1 MSANYGAVPLDTL
14 IVVIYCLV
22 AAAGVCIVR
31 RFGPFS
37 LSSYCVEDEYDSEG
51 SKENISYRILA
62 PSLFCIVVV
71 LLANGLI
78 GALRGELGTLA
89 SFVPTLM
96 YWVILSTIKASHHK
110 LWDRVGPYL
119 IEAFLS
125 CLISFAADCY
135 VIGAVAK
142 EGLAVFDQS
151 SIAFQ
156 LEVALFW
163 ALVGVIS
170 TLFLRRRYRVRV
182 GGAAP
187 AGRTRVRSYRYYT
200 VGTVDTSEKRLASYE
215 QRFGKNLPVRY
226 KQDILLRA
234 LFFSIM
240 AIEDSNRPEGVRML
254 ERVLCRFGLASTTGI
269 MQQKSARPLS
279 DGESASLAAE
289 YICGMWDGYL
299 RAYAKSG
306 SATEAEDSISF
317 TGRYYSYDFQTMR
330 SSIEKN
336 FSLLYGDYCATRLL
350 NANYVFREV
359 LAYELR
365 NNYGLST
372 TRVMAAGSIFPHEAM
387 WFGSREFCWNDSCT
401 VRLFDRPDVLQGVFL
416 VKRDEGTSAD
426 EVDELLRIVLTPKT
440 KVWLV
445 QVIEDA
451 SLEVCLSELD
461 CDEDELGKLGWEV
474 ASE

>member
-1 MSANYGAVPLDTL
+1 
-14 IVVIYCLV
+14 
-22 AAAGVCIVR
+22 
-31 RFGPFS
+31 
-37 LSSYCVEDEYDSEG
+37 
-51 SKENISYRILA
+51 
-62 PSLFCIVVV
+62 
-71 LLANGLI
+71 
-78 GALRGELGTLA
+78 
-89 SFVPTLM
+89 M

-110 LWDRVGPYL
+110 LWDRVGPHL

-163 ALVGVIS
+163 ALVGVTS

-182 GGAAP
+182 GDAAP
-187 AGRTRVRSYRYYT
+187 AGRTRARSYRYYT

-226 KQDILLRA
+226 KQDILLRV

-254 ERVLCRFGLASTTGI
+254 ERVLCRFGFASTTGI

-299 RAYAKSG
+299 KAFAKSDT
-306 SATEAEDSISF
+306 ATGDKGRICF
-317 TGRYYSYDFQTMR
+317 TGQYYSYDFKTIR
-330 SSIEKN
+330 NSIEEN

-350 NANYVFREV
+350 HANFVFREV

-365 NNYGLST
+365 NNYGLSAS
-372 TRVMAAGSIFPHEAM
+372 RVVAAGSIFPREAL
-387 WFGSREFCWNDSCT
+387 WFGRREFYWSDSCT
-401 VRLFDRPDVLQGVFL
+401 VMLLDRPDMLQGVFL
-416 VKRDEGTSAD
+416 VRRDGEATV
-426 EVDELLRIVLTPKT
+426 EQVDELLGRILGPRS
-440 KVWLV
+440 KVWSV
-445 QVIEDA
+445 QVIEGA
-451 SLEVCLSELD
+451 SLQVWLSELD
-461 CDEDELGKLGWEV
+461 CDEAELGKLGWEV
-474 ASE
+474 ARE

>member
-1 MSANYGAVPLDTL
+1 M
-14 IVVIYCLV
+14 
-22 AAAGVCIVR
+22 
-31 RFGPFS
+31 
-37 LSSYCVEDEYDSEG
+37 
-51 SKENISYRILA
+51 
-62 PSLFCIVVV
+62 
-71 LLANGLI
+71 ANGLT
-78 GALRGELGTLA
+78 GALHGELGTLA

-110 LWDRVGPYL
+110 LWDRVGPHL

-163 ALVGVIS
+163 ALVGVTS

-187 AGRTRVRSYRYYT
+187 AGRTRARSYRYYT

-254 ERVLCRFGLASTTGI
+254 ERVLCRFGFASTTGI

-299 RAYAKSG
+299 KAFAKSDT
-306 SATEAEDSISF
+306 ATGDKGRICF
-317 TGRYYSYDFQTMR
+317 TGQYYSYDFKTIR
-330 SSIEKN
+330 NSIEEN

-350 NANYVFREV
+350 HANFVFREV

-365 NNYGLST
+365 NNYGLSAS
-372 TRVMAAGSIFPHEAM
+372 RVVAAGSIFPREAL
-387 WFGSREFCWNDSCT
+387 WFGRREFYWSDSCT
-401 VRLFDRPDVLQGVFL
+401 VMLLDRPDMLQGVFL
-416 VKRDEGTSAD
+416 VRRDGEATV
-426 EVDELLRIVLTPKT
+426 EQVDELLGRILGPRS
-440 KVWLV
+440 KVWSV
-445 QVIEDA
+445 QVIEGA
-451 SLEVCLSELD
+451 SLQVWLSELD
-461 CDEDELGKLGWEV
+461 CDEAELGKLGWEV
-474 ASE
+474 ARE

>member
-1 MSANYGAVPLDTL
+1 
-14 IVVIYCLV
+14 
-22 AAAGVCIVR
+22 
-31 RFGPFS
+31 
-37 LSSYCVEDEYDSEG
+37 
-51 SKENISYRILA
+51 
-62 PSLFCIVVV
+62 
-71 LLANGLI
+71 
-78 GALRGELGTLA
+78 
-89 SFVPTLM
+89 
-96 YWVILSTIKASHHK
+96 
-110 LWDRVGPYL
+110 
-119 IEAFLS
+119 
-125 CLISFAADCY
+125 
-135 VIGAVAK
+135 
-142 EGLAVFDQS
+142 
-151 SIAFQ
+151 
-156 LEVALFW
+156 
-163 ALVGVIS
+163 
-170 TLFLRRRYRVRV
+170 
-182 GGAAP
+182 
-187 AGRTRVRSYRYYT
+187 
-200 VGTVDTSEKRLASYE
+200 
-215 QRFGKNLPVRY
+215 
-226 KQDILLRA
+226 
-234 LFFSIM
+234 
-240 AIEDSNRPEGVRML
+240 
-254 ERVLCRFGLASTTGI
+254 
-269 MQQKSARPLS
+269 
-279 DGESASLAAE
+279 
-289 YICGMWDGYL
+289 MWDDYL

-387 WFGSREFCWNDSCT
+387 WFGLREFCWNDSCT

-416 VKRDEGTSAD
+416 VKRDEGTGAD

>member
-1 MSANYGAVPLDTL
+1 MNTTRRAQRRTL
-14 IVVIYCLV
+14 AIGFLLHPC
-22 AAAGVCIVR
+22 
-31 RFGPFS
+31 
-37 LSSYCVEDEYDSEG
+37 
-51 SKENISYRILA
+51 
-62 PSLFCIVVV
+62 FCIVVV

-78 GALRGELGTLA
+78 GALHGELGTLA

-269 MQQKSARPLS
+269 MQQ
-279 DGESASLAAE
+279 
-289 YICGMWDGYL
+289 
-299 RAYAKSG
+299 
-306 SATEAEDSISF
+306 
-317 TGRYYSYDFQTMR
+317 
-330 SSIEKN
+330 
-336 FSLLYGDYCATRLL
+336 
-350 NANYVFREV
+350 
-359 LAYELR
+359 
-365 NNYGLST
+365 
-372 TRVMAAGSIFPHEAM
+372 
-387 WFGSREFCWNDSCT
+387 
-401 VRLFDRPDVLQGVFL
+401 
-416 VKRDEGTSAD
+416 
-426 EVDELLRIVLTPKT
+426 
-440 KVWLV
+440 
-445 QVIEDA
+445 
-451 SLEVCLSELD
+451 
-461 CDEDELGKLGWEV
+461 
-474 ASE
+474 

>member
-14 IVVIYCLV
+14 IAVINCLV
-22 AAAGVCIVR
+22 AAAGVCVVR

-78 GALRGELGTLA
+78 GALHGELGTLA

-119 IEAFLS
+119 IEALLS

-163 ALVGVIS
+163 ALVGVTS

-182 GGAAP
+182 GGAAS
-187 AGRTRVRSYRYYT
+187 AGRTRARSYRYYT

-226 KQDILLRA
+226 RQDILLRA
-234 LFFSIM
+234 VFFSIM
-240 AIEDSNRPEGVRML
+240 AIEDSNRPRGVRLL

-269 MQQKSARPLS
+269 MQQKSACPLS
-279 DGESASLAAE
+279 DEESVLLAAD

-299 RAYAKSG
+299 KAFAKSDT
-306 SATEAEDSISF
+306 ATGDKGRICF
-317 TGRYYSYDFQTMR
+317 TGQYYSYDFKTIR
-330 SSIEKN
+330 NSIEEN

-350 NANYVFREV
+350 HANFVFREV

-365 NNYGLST
+365 NNYGLSAS
-372 TRVMAAGSIFPHEAM
+372 RVVAAGSIFPREAL
-387 WFGSREFCWNDSCT
+387 WFGRREFYWSDSCT
-401 VRLFDRPDVLQGVFL
+401 VMSLDRPDMLQGVFL
-416 VKRDEGTSAD
+416 VRRDGEATV
-426 EVDELLRIVLTPKT
+426 EQVDELLGRILGPRS
-440 KVWLV
+440 KVWSV
-445 QVIEDA
+445 QVIEGA
-451 SLEVCLSELD
+451 SLQVWLSELD
-461 CDEDELGKLGWEV
+461 CDEAELGKLGWEV
-474 ASE
+474 ARE

>member
-1 MSANYGAVPLDTL
+1 MNTTRRAQRRTL
-14 IVVIYCLV
+14 AIGFLLHPC
-22 AAAGVCIVR
+22 
-31 RFGPFS
+31 
-37 LSSYCVEDEYDSEG
+37 
-51 SKENISYRILA
+51 
-62 PSLFCIVVV
+62 FCIVVV

-78 GALRGELGTLA
+78 GALHGELGTLA

-163 ALVGVIS
+163 ALVGVTS

-187 AGRTRVRSYRYYT
+187 AGRTRARSYRYYT

-226 KQDILLRA
+226 KQDILLRV

-254 ERVLCRFGLASTTGI
+254 ERVLCRFGFASTTGI

-289 YICGMWDGYL
+289 YICGMWDDYL
-299 RAYAKSG
+299 KAYAKSG
-306 SATEAEDSISF
+306 SATEGEDNISF
-317 TGRYYSYDFQTMR
+317 TGQYYSYDFKTMR
-330 SSIEKN
+330 NSTEEN

-350 NANYVFREV
+350 HANFVFKEV

-365 NNYGLST
+365 NNYGLSAS
-372 TRVMAAGSIFPHEAM
+372 RVAAAGNIFPREAL
-387 WFGSREFCWNDSCT
+387 WFEAREFYWSDSCT
-401 VRLFDRPDVLQGVFL
+401 VKSLDCPDMLQGVFL
-416 VKRDEGTSAD
+416 VRRDGEEADAKADDANAKVKRMRAGVLASGALTKRVSGSIGL
-426 EVDELLRIVLTPKT
+426 LLRR
-440 KVWLV
+440 
-445 QVIEDA
+445 
-451 SLEVCLSELD
+451 
-461 CDEDELGKLGWEV
+461 
-474 ASE
+474 

>member
-1 MSANYGAVPLDTL
+1 MNTTRRAQRRTL
-14 IVVIYCLV
+14 AIGFLLHPC
-22 AAAGVCIVR
+22 
-31 RFGPFS
+31 
-37 LSSYCVEDEYDSEG
+37 
-51 SKENISYRILA
+51 
-62 PSLFCIVVV
+62 FCIVVV

-78 GALRGELGTLA
+78 GALHGELGTLA

-226 KQDILLRA
+226 RQDILLRA
-234 LFFSIM
+234 VFFSIM
-240 AIEDSNRPEGVRML
+240 AIEDSNRPRGVRLL

-269 MQQKSARPLS
+269 MQQKSACPLS
-279 DGESASLAAE
+279 DEESVLLAAD

-299 RAYAKSG
+299 KAFAKSDT
-306 SATEAEDSISF
+306 ATGDKGRICF
-317 TGRYYSYDFQTMR
+317 TGQYYSYDFKTIR
-330 SSIEKN
+330 NSIEEN

-350 NANYVFREV
+350 HANFVFRDV

-365 NNYGLST
+365 NNYGFSAS
-372 TRVMAAGSIFPHEAM
+372 RVAAAGSIFPREAL
-387 WFGSREFCWNDSCT
+387 WFGRREFYWSDSCT
-401 VRLFDRPDVLQGVFL
+401 VMSLDRPDVLQGVFL
-416 VKRDEGTSAD
+416 VRRDGEATV
-426 EVDELLRIVLTPKT
+426 EQVDELLGRILGPRS
-440 KVWLV
+440 KVWSV
-445 QVIEDA
+445 QVIEGA
-451 SLEVCLSELD
+451 SLQVWLSELD
-461 CDEDELGKLGWEV
+461 CDEAELGKLGWEV
-474 ASE
+474 ARE

>member
-14 IVVIYCLV
+14 IAVIYCLV
-22 AAAGVCIVR
+22 AAAGVCVVR

-71 LLANGLI
+71 LLANGLT
-78 GALRGELGTLA
+78 GALHGELGTLA

-110 LWDRVGPYL
+110 LWDRVGPHL

-163 ALVGVIS
+163 ALVGVTS

-187 AGRTRVRSYRYYT
+187 AGWTRARSYRYYT

-254 ERVLCRFGLASTTGI
+254 ERVLCRFGFASTTGI

-279 DGESASLAAE
+279 DGESASLAA
-289 YICGMWDGYL
+289 
-299 RAYAKSG
+299 
-306 SATEAEDSISF
+306 
-317 TGRYYSYDFQTMR
+317 
-330 SSIEKN
+330 
-336 FSLLYGDYCATRLL
+336 
-350 NANYVFREV
+350 
-359 LAYELR
+359 
-365 NNYGLST
+365 
-372 TRVMAAGSIFPHEAM
+372 GSIFPHEAM
-387 WFGSREFCWNDSCT
+387 WFGLREFCWNDSCT

>member
-1 MSANYGAVPLDTL
+1 MLHP
-14 IVVIYCLV
+14 C
-22 AAAGVCIVR
+22 
-31 RFGPFS
+31 
-37 LSSYCVEDEYDSEG
+37 
-51 SKENISYRILA
+51 
-62 PSLFCIVVV
+62 FCIVVV

-78 GALRGELGTLA
+78 GALHGELGTLA

-163 ALVGVIS
+163 ALVGVTS

-187 AGRTRVRSYRYYT
+187 AGRTRARSYRYYT

-226 KQDILLRA
+226 KQDILLRV

-254 ERVLCRFGLASTTGI
+254 ERVLCRFGFASTTGI

-289 YICGMWDGYL
+289 YICGMWDDYL
-299 RAYAKSG
+299 KAYAKSG
-306 SATEAEDSISF
+306 SATEGEDNISF
-317 TGRYYSYDFQTMR
+317 TGQYYSYDFKTMR
-330 SSIEKN
+330 NSTEEN

-350 NANYVFREV
+350 HANFVFKEV

-365 NNYGLST
+365 NNYGLSAS
-372 TRVMAAGSIFPHEAM
+372 RVAAAGNIFPREAL
-387 WFGSREFCWNDSCT
+387 WFEAREFYWSDSCT
-401 VRLFDRPDVLQGVFL
+401 VKSLDCPDMLQGVFL
-416 VKRDEGTSAD
+416 VRRDGEEADAKADDANAKVKRMRAGVLASGALTKRVSGSIGL
-426 EVDELLRIVLTPKT
+426 LLRR
-440 KVWLV
+440 
-445 QVIEDA
+445 
-451 SLEVCLSELD
+451 
-461 CDEDELGKLGWEV
+461 
-474 ASE
+474 

>member
-1 MSANYGAVPLDTL
+1 M
-14 IVVIYCLV
+14 
-22 AAAGVCIVR
+22 
-31 RFGPFS
+31 
-37 LSSYCVEDEYDSEG
+37 
-51 SKENISYRILA
+51 
-62 PSLFCIVVV
+62 
-71 LLANGLI
+71 ANGLT
-78 GALRGELGTLA
+78 GALHGELGTLA

-110 LWDRVGPYL
+110 LWDRVGPHL

-125 CLISFAADCY
+125 CLISFAADYY

-163 ALVGVIS
+163 ALVGVTS

-187 AGRTRVRSYRYYT
+187 AGRTRARSYRYYT

-215 QRFGKNLPVRY
+215 HRFGKNLPVRY

-269 MQQKSARPLS
+269 MQQKSACPLS
-279 DGESASLAAE
+279 DGESALLAAE

-299 RAYAKSG
+299 KAFAKSDT
-306 SATEAEDSISF
+306 ATGDKGRICF
-317 TGRYYSYDFQTMR
+317 TGQYYSYDFKTIR
-330 SSIEKN
+330 NSIEEN

-350 NANYVFREV
+350 HANFVFREV

-365 NNYGLST
+365 NNYGLSAS
-372 TRVMAAGSIFPHEAM
+372 RVVAAGSIFPREAL
-387 WFGSREFCWNDSCT
+387 WFEAREFYWSDSCT
-401 VRLFDRPDVLQGVFL
+401 VKSLDCPDMLQGVFL
-416 VKRDEGTSAD
+416 VRRDGEVTAD
-426 EVDELLRIVLTPKT
+426 QVDELLGRILGPRS
-440 KVWLV
+440 KVWSV
-445 QVIEDA
+445 QVIEGA
-451 SLEVCLSELD
+451 SLQVWLSELD
-461 CDEDELGKLGWEV
+461 CDEAELGKLGWEV

>member
-1 MSANYGAVPLDTL
+1 
-14 IVVIYCLV
+14 
-22 AAAGVCIVR
+22 
-31 RFGPFS
+31 
-37 LSSYCVEDEYDSEG
+37 
-51 SKENISYRILA
+51 
-62 PSLFCIVVV
+62 
-71 LLANGLI
+71 
-78 GALRGELGTLA
+78 
-89 SFVPTLM
+89 M

-110 LWDRVGPYL
+110 LWDRVGPHL

-163 ALVGVIS
+163 ALVGVTS

-187 AGRTRVRSYRYYT
+187 AGRTRARSYRYYT

-226 KQDILLRA
+226 KQDMLLRA

-279 DGESASLAAE
+279 DEESVLLAAD
-289 YICGMWDGYL
+289 YICGMWNDYL
-299 RAYAKSG
+299 KVFAKS
-306 SATEAEDSISF
+306 DSTTGDRSCICF
-317 TGRYYSYDFQTMR
+317 TGQYYSYDFKTMR
-330 SSIEKN
+330 NSIEEN

-350 NANYVFREV
+350 HADYVFKEV

-365 NNYGLST
+365 NNYGLSAS
-372 TRVMAAGSIFPHEAM
+372 RVVAAGSIFPREAL
-387 WFGSREFCWNDSCT
+387 WFGWREFYWSDSCT
-401 VRLFDRPDVLQGVFL
+401 VMSLDRPDMLQGVFL
-416 VKRDEGTSAD
+416 VRRDGEATV
-426 EVDELLRIVLTPKT
+426 EQVDELLGRILGPRS
-440 KVWLV
+440 KVWSV
-445 QVIEDA
+445 QVIEGA
-451 SLEVCLSELD
+451 SLQVWLSELD
-461 CDEDELGKLGWEV
+461 CDEAELGKLGWEV
-474 ASE
+474 ARE

>member
-1 MSANYGAVPLDTL
+1 M
-14 IVVIYCLV
+14 
-22 AAAGVCIVR
+22 
-31 RFGPFS
+31 
-37 LSSYCVEDEYDSEG
+37 
-51 SKENISYRILA
+51 
-62 PSLFCIVVV
+62 
-71 LLANGLI
+71 
-78 GALRGELGTLA
+78 
-89 SFVPTLM
+89 
-96 YWVILSTIKASHHK
+96 
-110 LWDRVGPYL
+110 WDRVGPYL

-163 ALVGVIS
+163 ALVGVTS

-187 AGRTRVRSYRYYT
+187 AGRTRARSYRYYT

-269 MQQKSARPLS
+269 MQQKSTRPLS
-279 DGESASLAAE
+279 DEESVLLAAD
-289 YICGMWDGYL
+289 YICGMWNDYL
-299 RAYAKSG
+299 KVFAKS
-306 SATEAEDSISF
+306 DSTTGDRSCICF
-317 TGRYYSYDFQTMR
+317 TGQYYSYDFKTIR
-330 SSIEKN
+330 NSIEEN

-350 NANYVFREV
+350 HANFVFREV

-365 NNYGLST
+365 NNYGLSAS
-372 TRVMAAGSIFPHEAM
+372 RVVAAGSIFPREAL
-387 WFGSREFCWNDSCT
+387 WFGRRKFYWSDSCT
-401 VRLFDRPDVLQGVFL
+401 VMSLDRPDMLQGVFL
-416 VKRDEGTSAD
+416 VRRDGEATV
-426 EVDELLRIVLTPKT
+426 EQVDELLGRILGPRS
-440 KVWLV
+440 KVWSV
-445 QVIEDA
+445 QVIEGA
-451 SLEVCLSELD
+451 SLQVWLSELD
-461 CDEDELGKLGWEV
+461 CDEAELGKLGWEV
-474 ASE
+474 ARE

>member
-1 MSANYGAVPLDTL
+1 MDTL
-14 IVVIYCLV
+14 IAVIYCLV
-22 AAAGVCIVR
+22 AAAGVCVVR

-78 GALRGELGTLA
+78 GALHGELGTLA

-163 ALVGVIS
+163 ALVGVTS

-187 AGRTRVRSYRYYT
+187 AGRTRARSYRYYT
-200 VGTVDTSEKRLASYE
+200 VGTVDASEKRLASYE

-226 KQDILLRA
+226 RQDILLRA
-234 LFFSIM
+234 VFFSIM
-240 AIEDSNRPEGVRML
+240 AIEDSNRPRGVRLL

-269 MQQKSARPLS
+269 MQQKSACPLS
-279 DGESASLAAE
+279 DEESVLLAAD

-299 RAYAKSG
+299 KAFAKSDT
-306 SATEAEDSISF
+306 ATGDKGRICF
-317 TGRYYSYDFQTMR
+317 TGQYYSYDFKTIR
-330 SSIEKN
+330 NSIEEN

-350 NANYVFREV
+350 HANFVFREV

-365 NNYGLST
+365 NNYGLSAS
-372 TRVMAAGSIFPHEAM
+372 RVVAAGSIFPREAL
-387 WFGSREFCWNDSCT
+387 WFGWREFYWSDSCT
-401 VRLFDRPDVLQGVFL
+401 VMSLDRPDMLQGVFL
-416 VKRDEGTSAD
+416 VRRDGEATV
-426 EVDELLRIVLTPKT
+426 EQVDELLGRILGPRS
-440 KVWLV
+440 KVWSV
-445 QVIEDA
+445 QVIEGA
-451 SLEVCLSELD
+451 SLQVWLSELD
-461 CDEDELGKLGWEV
+461 CDEAELGKLGWEV